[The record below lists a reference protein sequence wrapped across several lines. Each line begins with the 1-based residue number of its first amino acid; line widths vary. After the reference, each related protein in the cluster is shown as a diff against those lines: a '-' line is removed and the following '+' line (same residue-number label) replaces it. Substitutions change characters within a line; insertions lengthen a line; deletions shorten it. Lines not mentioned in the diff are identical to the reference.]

1 MWVLVL
7 LVNSFQI
14 LHLCIFS
21 SSYHLPLSLHW
32 IPDLPP
38 TEPKPPTPSSGLDDE
53 DIPQRKRR
61 CRTTF
66 TSCQLHKLERAF
78 VRTQYPDVFTRWGS
92 ANSCLRY
99 ILFLVK
105 DVSLYHQRYI
115 MSFSGVYL
123 SQSLMIWKLVC
134 WIWFL
139 NLKFLPFKI
148 NQPIF
153 VSI

>member
-1 MWVLVL
+1 MYDAARNHKAKILIFTVFGISCYPFLTVEYSFSSSNPKWVLVL

-78 VRTQYPDVFTRWGS
+78 VRTQYPDVFTR
-92 ANSCLRY
+92 
-99 ILFLVK
+99 
-105 DVSLYHQRYI
+105 
-115 MSFSGVYL
+115 
-123 SQSLMIWKLVC
+123 
-134 WIWFL
+134 
-139 NLKFLPFKI
+139 
-148 NQPIF
+148 
-153 VSI
+153 